1 MISSMQRALGRDY
14 IWRLVIQNN
23 AYRGIVQSH
32 SVPATVTC
40 RKRLTCMVKKEG
52 IQLLT
57 GKAFIIL
64 SVTIN
69 LIASKEIRDF
79 PES

>member
-1 MISSMQRALGRDY
+1 MISSMQKALGRDY

-32 SVPATVTC
+32 SVPAAVTC
-40 RKRLTCMVKKEG
+40 RKGLTCVVKEG
-52 IQLLT
+52 MCLLT

-64 SVTIN
+64 SVTVN

>member
-1 MISSMQRALGRDY
+1 MISNMLKGLGGDC
-14 IWRLVIQNN
+14 IWRLIIQNN
-23 AYRGIVQSH
+23 AYHGVVQSH

-40 RKRLTCMVKKEG
+40 RKRLTCMVKKKG
-52 IQLLT
+52 MCLLT

-64 SVTIN
+64 SVIIS
-69 LIASKEIRDF
+69 LIASKEVRDV